1 MPVIRVGR
9 YCVRDGCSRPA
20 QERSDL
26 CAKCA
31 HLARA
36 FPSITAEL
44 EPLTELEVDL
54 TISVGRERFHKE
66 IWKWLE
72 RGAS

>member
-1 MPVIRVGR
+1 MPVTRVGR

-36 FPSITAEL
+36 FSSLRDEIPVV
-44 EPLTELEVDL
+44 LT
-54 TISVGRERFHKE
+54 RERFHHE
-66 IWKWLE
+66 AWAMIEHILG
-72 RGAS
+72 RDAA